1 MIVMGKE
8 QIKQPQKPDK
18 NMVEALIKAKQKAL
32 VNNSII
38 KK

>member
-1 MIVMGKE
+1 MIVMEKE
-8 QIKQPQKPDK
+8 QIKHSQKPDK
-18 NMVEALIKAKQKAL
+18 NKIEAAIKAKQKAL